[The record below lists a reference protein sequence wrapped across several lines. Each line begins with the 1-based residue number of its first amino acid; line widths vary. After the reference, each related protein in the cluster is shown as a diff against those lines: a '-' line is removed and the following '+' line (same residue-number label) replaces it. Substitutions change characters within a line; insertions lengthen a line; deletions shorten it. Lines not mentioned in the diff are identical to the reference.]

1 MSHPILS
8 RHLKKG
14 TLKPV
19 YLFYGEEEFLIRR
32 ALASLEAWLQQHD
45 ELAAKISLE
54 AAATPLAD
62 VLSAARSPQLWGGRQ
77 LVVYWGVD
85 HLKASD
91 LAPLAKYLAAPS
103 SWTCLILVAVGLKAK
118 DVQARKPWRH
128 LLEQEAALA
137 FPRLR
142 ERELLGWLEQ
152 EAKQQGKV
160 LEPGAARVLV
170 EAVGQNLTDL
180 AQQLEKLILYA
191 GPAAQI
197 SAAAA
202 QTLASHSR
210 VRTIFELVESLGQN
224 QPEKALAVLLRL
236 LALGEPPSVIL
247 VMLARQLRLLLR
259 TQEGLQQ
266 GLNTA
271 QLAQELG
278 VLPFVA
284 EKLQRQAADLS
295 APRLQEQLLRL
306 QEADQQIKTGMA
318 APQLLLEKVI
328 LDLCPLPALRTGQP
342 GH

>member
-14 TLKPV
+14 TQKPV

-142 ERELLGWLEQ
+142 ERELLGWMEQ

-210 VRTIFELVESLGQN
+210 VRTIFELVDSLGQK
-224 QPEKALAVLLRL
+224 QP
-236 LALGEPPSVIL
+236 GEPPSVIL
-247 VMLARQLRLLLR
+247 VMLARPLRLLLR

-328 LDLCPLPALRTGQP
+328 LYLCPLPALRTGQP